1 MTIVETIYAHVKAM
15 PIEQAHE
22 VLDFIEFLESKSTS
36 TPEALPE
43 SVTLSRQ
50 EWESLQ
56 ETLYVLQNSALM
68 TQIAQSLATFN
79 QGTGYIPPLEQLYAL
94 D

>member
-1 MTIVETIYAHVKAM
+1 MTIAETIYAHVKAM
-15 PIEQAHE
+15 PIEQARE
-22 VLDFIEFLESKSTS
+22 VLNFIEFLESKATATS
-36 TPEALPE
+36 AELSE

-56 ETLYVLQNSALM
+56 ETVYVLQNSALM
-68 TQIAQSLATFN
+68 AQIAQSTTTFN
-79 QGTGYIPPLEQLYAL
+79 QGTGYIPTVEQLYAL